1 MFTATPTNTVAQPP
15 PSPPSSPSPS
25 LSTPTPQPAS
35 NTTTTTSTTSTT
47 TPTTPAPATTL
58 WSNTSLHDLYRTR
71 PNWTPWEPPATASPY
86 VRSVAAKL
94 LTPPTPSSPTSPFP
108 SPSTPTP
115 TTTGHLDICT
125 ITPADSRALHSAQHL
140 PLTSGFWL
148 LPPLRAPPHT
158 TIRLF
163 LPGPG
168 RCEAAGTVIVIP
180 EHAVGYPA
188 AKGAMVL
195 VRGGVAYGV
204 GVLRTEVFDR
214 HVDEGRGC
222 CGADFVVVRGTVV
235 GGGDGDGEG
244 GVGEGDAV
252 DVDAGGDAG
261 EVPAPPP
268 VVGPADLLRTIAAL
282 SKKTATAAAVKSA
295 NAKGVGP
302 PALRSS
308 SSSSS
313 SGGSSTGS
321 RSSASSVASGDK
333 GKKPSA
339 PSQARG
345 APAAA
350 RQAGTPSST
359 TTTTGTG
366 STATKQARGKSG
378 GPVR

>member
-1 MFTATPTNTVAQPP
+1 MSTTTAAQTL
-15 PSPPSSPSPS
+15 SSSPSPS
-25 LSTPTPQPAS
+25 PSTPTPQPAS
-35 NTTTTTSTTSTT
+35 NTTTTTTTSSTT
-47 TPTTPAPATTL
+47 TPTTPAPAPSTTTL
-58 WSNTSLHDLYRTR
+58 WSNTSLHDLYRAR

-115 TTTGHLDICT
+115 TPTGHLDICT

-295 NAKGVGP
+295 SAKGVGP
-302 PALRSS
+302 PPPTALRSS
-308 SSSSS
+308 SSSSTSTS
-313 SGGSSTGS
+313 SGS
-321 RSSASSVASGDK
+321 RSSTSSVASGGK

-359 TTTTGTG
+359 TSTTGTG

>member
-1 MFTATPTNTVAQPP
+1 MSTTAAQAL
-15 PSPPSSPSPS
+15 SSSPSPS
-25 LSTPTPQPAS
+25 PSTPTPQPAS
-35 NTTTTTSTTSTT
+35 NTTTTTTTSSTT
-47 TPTTPAPATTL
+47 TPTTPAPAPTTL
-58 WSNTSLHDLYRTR
+58 WSNTSLHDLYRAR
-71 PNWTPWEPPATASPY
+71 PNWTQWEPPATASPY

-168 RCEAAGTVIVIP
+168 RCDAAGTVIVIP

-214 HVDEGRGC
+214 HVGEGRGC

-261 EVPAPPP
+261 DVPAPPP
-268 VVGPADLLRTIAAL
+268 AVVGPADMLRTIAAL

-302 PALRSS
+302 PALR